1 MYGAPRT
8 RVWISIGVLVLL
20 SRDFCRLPQMKSL
33 LAGYRG
39 IRNFNAIAGP
49 PVVECKLKKSK
60 NEWFW

>member
-20 SRDFCRLPQMKSL
+20 SRDFSRLPQMKSL

-49 PVVECKLKKSK
+49 PVVECKFKKSK